1 MFCSNKK
8 LLLFNIEHK
17 NKKQLYNVD
26 DRKSFNLCFSF
37 TIINNINNNINYSIL
52 ALLVRY
58 KCKNLFK

>member
-52 ALLVRY
+52 ALLVR
-58 KCKNLFK
+58 